1 MTCKEDNLEALVI
14 NKYSTAFKNV
24 DREALARMLSFYQNL
39 WSFSCY
45 NWDWSFQLRLGSVSG
60 IKNVKQKI
68 KTRVKNL
75 IQEYGGKIKIWNILE

>member
-39 WSFSCY
+39 LKN

-75 IQEYGGKIKIWNILE
+75 IQEYGGKTKI

>member
-39 WSFSCY
+39 
-45 NWDWSFQLRLGSVSG
+45 
-60 IKNVKQKI
+60 
-68 KTRVKNL
+68 
-75 IQEYGGKIKIWNILE
+75 